1 MTSARIT
8 TRLDLIKQRVDMD
21 GVATT
26 LQTMVDQLQQLST
39 DRDWLQRVLIAGN
52 NENITVMVPVKGSD
66 D

>member
-39 DRDWLQRVLIAGN
+39 DRDWLRRVLIAGN
-52 NENITVMVPVKGSD
+52 NENITVMVPVKGAD
-66 D
+66 E

>member
-8 TRLDLIKQRVDMD
+8 TRLDLIKQRVDID

-39 DRDWLQRVLIAGN
+39 GRNWLRRVLIAGN
-52 NENITVMVPVKGSD
+52 NENITVMVPVKGAD
-66 D
+66 E